1 MSKRRHQTD
10 RSCQFS
16 CLGLQLSIWQ
26 PEWTVCNRDGSA
38 FDFYRP
44 HPDRTGSFAS
54 RNLEGE
60 VLVTQSNLNL
70 AYGSKKQVRL
80 AAVLTL
86 AFVLLLAGCAKPA
99 AVVPPQ
105 ATATAV
111 PPPAE
116 LPAPGTA
123 LPEPTASPSVETQA
137 SKTPVTLTTPPVAG
151 PPVTGE
157 ANRIVIPKISLDA
170 PMVDVGWKVVE
181 RGNQRITEWE
191 TADNAAGRLINSAKP
206 GEQGNVVLSG
216 HHNTKGEVFRAISDG
231 KLAVGDFI
239 YLYDGQGNRVTY
251 VVNEVTKP
259 LLEVGASEEQRLANA
274 RYIQPTNDARVTLV
288 TCWPYYT
295 NTHRVIVVGQLVE

>member
-1 MSKRRHQTD
+1 M
-10 RSCQFS
+10 
-16 CLGLQLSIWQ
+16 
-26 PEWTVCNRDGSA
+26 
-38 FDFYRP
+38 
-44 HPDRTGSFAS
+44 
-54 RNLEGE
+54 
-60 VLVTQSNLNL
+60 
-70 AYGSKKQVRL
+70 
-80 AAVLTL
+80 
-86 AFVLLLAGCAKPA
+86 
-99 AVVPPQ
+99 PPQ

-123 LPEPTASPSVETQA
+123 LPEPTAPPSVETQA
-137 SKTPVTLTTPPVAG
+137 IKTPVTLTTPPVAG

-216 HHNTKGEVFRAISDG
+216 HHNTKGEVFRAISEG